1 MNDFAAVDLFNH
13 VKHSDSE
20 GDDESLG
27 HHFLRGVFIEVNG
40 ILEIIQSIN
49 RKYPKLAAED

>member
-20 GDDESLG
+20 GDDESLR
-27 HHFLRGVFIEVNG
+27 HHFFRGVFIEVNG
-40 ILEIIQSIN
+40 ILEIMQMIS
-49 RKYPKLAAED
+49 

>member
-20 GDDESLG
+20 SDDESLG
-27 HHFLRGVFIEVNG
+27 HHFFWGIFIKVNG
-40 ILEIIQSIN
+40 ILEIMD
-49 RKYPKLAAED
+49 L

>member
-20 GDDESLG
+20 SEDKSLG
-27 HHFLRGVFIEVNG
+27 HHFFRGIFIEVND
-40 ILEIIQSIN
+40 ILKIRQMAS
-49 RKYPKLAAED
+49 